1 MPQLNVCVPL
11 HGTFRADLATNQR
24 WHEFYTLDS
33 SNSNKPLFGKQEPA
47 LYARYVVSG
56 LSMPALS
63 QECTLQYPEVGSNE
77 EQNILLLHL
86 KFSGGCT
93 SLEYFLL
100 LFLNKF
106 LFFHFLHVHNR
117 LITFGLT
124 DLKAVIF
131 RSLWDFK
138 QETD

>member
-1 MPQLNVCVPL
+1 MQQLNVCVAL

-77 EQNILLLHL
+77 EQNISLLYLN
-86 KFSGGCT
+86 FSGGCT
-93 SLEYFLL
+93 SLEY
-100 LFLNKF
+100 
-106 LFFHFLHVHNR
+106 LFFWQLFTPY
-117 LITFGLT
+117 I
-124 DLKAVIF
+124 
-131 RSLWDFK
+131 FK
-138 QETD
+138 QISVLSLFTCSQQAHYFWFNRFEGSYF

>member
-1 MPQLNVCVPL
+1 MQQLNVCVAL
-11 HGTFRADLATNQR
+11 HGTFNRADLATNQR

-77 EQNILLLHL
+77 EQNISLLYLN
-86 KFSGGCT
+86 FSGGCT
-93 SLEYFLL
+93 SLEY
-100 LFLNKF
+100 
-106 LFFHFLHVHNR
+106 LFF
-117 LITFGLT
+117 
-124 DLKAVIF
+124 
-131 RSLWDFK
+131 
-138 QETD
+138 